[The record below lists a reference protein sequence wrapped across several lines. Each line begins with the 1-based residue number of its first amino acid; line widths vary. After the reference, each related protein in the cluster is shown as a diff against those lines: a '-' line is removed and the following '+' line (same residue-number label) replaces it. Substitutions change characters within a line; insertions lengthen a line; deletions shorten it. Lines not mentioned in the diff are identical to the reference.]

1 MENSEFN
8 EAVSHPLV
16 LIDFWAPWC
25 EPCKMLDEILEELKS
40 RMPELLIH
48 KVNVDEQ
55 TELAG
60 EHSIRSVPVLL
71 LYKNGTE
78 VWRMNGFKPA
88 AELEET
94 IRNFQ

>member
-1 MENSEFN
+1 MPFFSSLAAWKILNSVKQF
-8 EAVSHPLV
+8 
-16 LIDFWAPWC
+16 LI
-25 EPCKMLDEILEELKS
+25 
-40 RMPELLIH
+40 RIH
-48 KVNVDEQ
+48 KVNVVEQ